1 MIGRVLSGSGNS
13 KSYTFN
19 LTQNNGKFKVVLTW
33 SDERGSSFSS
43 KKLVNNLD
51 LIVTSPD
58 GTIYKGNDFANGV
71 STTGGSADDTNN
83 LEVVLL
89 DYAMSGVWTVKAKN
103 TYQGGVERLAMLRYG
118 VNDLRPDPMVMVD
131 EFSMDVSIPQVGD
144 PVHIE
149 TKVFNAGNVE
159 AESFDV
165 VFSVDATEIT
175 RKNIDLGAGSAKTL
189 FWTWT
194 P

>member
-1 MIGRVLSGSGNS
+1 
-13 KSYTFN
+13 
-19 LTQNNGKFKVVLTW
+19 
-33 SDERGSSFSS
+33 
-43 KKLVNNLD
+43 
-51 LIVTSPD
+51 
-58 GTIYKGNDFANGV
+58 
-71 STTGGSADDTNN
+71 
-83 LEVVLL
+83 
-89 DYAMSGVWTVKAKN
+89 
-103 TYQGGVERLAMLRYG
+103 
-118 VNDLRPDPMVMVD
+118 MVD

-194 P
+194 PNSGSQHLPSQ